1 MYVNC
6 EILNIYYINMIYISK
21 HNEAKCIN
29 TLNKRFSLVE
39 IFFISTKDITYKV
52 RLLHWIGF
60 D

>member
-1 MYVNC
+1 
-6 EILNIYYINMIYISK
+6 MIYISK